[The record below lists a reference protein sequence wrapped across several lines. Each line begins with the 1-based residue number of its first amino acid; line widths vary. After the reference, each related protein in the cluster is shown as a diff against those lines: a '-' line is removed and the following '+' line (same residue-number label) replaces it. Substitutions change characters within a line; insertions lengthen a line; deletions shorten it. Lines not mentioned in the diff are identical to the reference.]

1 MCSLGVGAQAAI
13 FGDDEARR
21 AILDLRQR
29 LEALGQRQ
37 SAEQQRQSAEQQ
49 RQSAEQQRQ
58 SAEQQRQSA
67 ELQRLIDE
75 AKKTSQA
82 LARAAEENAQLRR
95 SLLDLSNEIE
105 QVRTDLAR
113 LRGQDEQLAREVSEV
128 QRRLKD
134 VSNDVEDR
142 FRSMEPVKVSV
153 DGRDFLAT
161 PAEIRDFDAALVFMR
176 KGEFAQAQ
184 SAFTSFMQRHPGSG
198 YQASALFWLGNAQ
211 YAMRNYKESLASLR
225 AMLSESPE
233 HVRASEAMLAVANAL
248 TELKEPR
255 PVLRSSLEDLVKAHP
270 LSEAANVARDRL
282 AKLRSMEPVTV
293 SVDGRDFLATPAE
306 IRDFDAALAFMRKG
320 EFAQAQSAFASF
332 VQRHPGSGYQA
343 SALFWLGNAQYATRN
358 YKESLVS
365 LRAMLSESPE
375 HVRAPEAMLAVANA
389 LTELK
394 EPRPVLRRSLEDLVK
409 AHPLSEAANV
419 ARDRL
424 AKRK

>member
-1 MCSLGVGAQAAI
+1 MARPVAALALMCSLGVGAQAAI

-49 RQSAEQQRQ
+49 RQGAEQQRQ

-67 ELQRLIDE
+67 ELQRMIDE

-82 LARAAEENAQLRR
+82 LARTAEENAQLRR

-105 QVRTDLAR
+105 QLRTDLSR
-113 LRGQDEQLAREVSEV
+113 LRGQDEQIAREVSEV

-134 VSNDVEDR
+134 VSNGVEDR
-142 FRSMEPVKVSV
+142 FRSMEPAKVSV

-161 PAEIRDFDAALVFMR
+161 PTEIRDFDAALAFMR

-184 SAFTSFMQRHPGSG
+184 TAFTAFVQRHPGSG

-211 YAMRNYKESLASLR
+211 YAMRNYKESLTSLR
-225 AMLSESPE
+225 AMLAESPE
-233 HVRASEAMLAVANAL
+233 HVRAS
-248 TELKEPR
+248 
-255 PVLRSSLEDLVKAHP
+255 
-270 LSEAANVARDRL
+270 
-282 AKLRSMEPVTV
+282 
-293 SVDGRDFLATPAE
+293 
-306 IRDFDAALAFMRKG
+306 
-320 EFAQAQSAFASF
+320 
-332 VQRHPGSGYQA
+332 
-343 SALFWLGNAQYATRN
+343 
-358 YKESLVS
+358 
-365 LRAMLSESPE
+365 
-375 HVRAPEAMLAVANA
+375 EAMLAVANA

-424 AKRK
+424 SKLK